1 MKIINLSGKD
11 IALFKQ
17 ESTEKIFK
25 GSFCKTYAKL
35 GEAPFTRL
43 ISQGCIIATE
53 EEVEEGVF
61 PCFSGGRILDRKIT
75 YSKPEGVPEQL
86 EEDAIYVVTRIAA
99 CALLHSGYDM
109 EKFRVKSGPVLSEE
123 DDAVIGYTG
132 LARYL

>member
-1 MKIINLSGKD
+1 MKIINLTGKD
-11 IALFKQ
+11 ICLFKQ
-17 ESTEKIFK
+17 ESTEKIRK
-25 GSFCKTYAKL
+25 GSFVKSYAKL
-35 GEAPFTRL
+35 GEVPFTKL
-43 ISQGCIIATE
+43 ISMGCIAATE
-53 EEVEEGVF
+53 EEVEEGYF
-61 PCFSGGRILDRKIT
+61 TCFSGERIIDRKII

-86 EEDAIYVVTRIAA
+86 EDDAVYVVTRIAA

>member
-1 MKIINLSGKD
+1 MKIINLTGKD
-11 IALFKQ
+11 ICLFKQ
-17 ESTEKIFK
+17 ESTEKIRK
-25 GSFCKTYAKL
+25 GSFTKTYAKV
-35 GEAPFTRL
+35 GEVPFTRL

-53 EEVEEGVF
+53 EEVEEGYF